1 MVLVQCPACDQDIL
15 SKTDTC
21 PHCSLKLSEVDEARI
36 IEQRRRKLRD
46 SIYHYRMGS
55 YLALALLIAA
65 FGWFLIESDN
75 LMAMAP
81 PSNGPYVLFAVGAVL
96 YLIVRVF
103 IFKYKLALRKLLRR

>member
-1 MVLVQCPACDQDIL
+1 MVLVQCPACDQDIP

-21 PHCSLKLSEVDEARI
+21 PYCSLNLSEVDEARM

-46 SIYHYRMGS
+46 RIYHYRMGS

-75 LMAMAP
+75 LMSMAQ
-81 PSNGPYVLFAVGAVL
+81 PSNGPYILFAAGTVL
-96 YLIVRVF
+96 YLIIRVYL
-103 IFKYKLALRKLLRR
+103 FKSKWALRKLLGR